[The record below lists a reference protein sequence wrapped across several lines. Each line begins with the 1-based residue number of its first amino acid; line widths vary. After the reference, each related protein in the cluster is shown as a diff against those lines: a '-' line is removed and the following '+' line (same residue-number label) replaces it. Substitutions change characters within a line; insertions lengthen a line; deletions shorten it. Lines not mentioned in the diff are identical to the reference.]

1 MSIGRYR
8 GGLFAA
14 GDALRLL
21 VTSGNV
27 IEALRCSEVTLVANE
42 KALGQSHAW
51 TKESAQLKADALVAL
66 GRAEE
71 AEAPRACYK
80 I

>member
-1 MSIGRYR
+1 
-8 GGLFAA
+8 
-14 GDALRLL
+14 
-21 VTSGNV
+21 
-27 IEALRCSEVTLVANE
+27 VANE
-42 KALGQSHAW
+42 KALGQSYAW

-66 GRAEE
+66 GRGEE